1 MLPSKTHRAL
11 VLPAVGGGVGGWARI
26 SFVKQGESELAVCV
40 QRSEECFVQ
49 GWSIVYQT
57 TRWSPPP
64 TTPPPH
70 RSNSEITLLK
80 LTKSSLAT
88 TSAANLL
95 PDAEACGKRKNTKIP
110 VNENG
115 VTEFMY
121 CVVPYRR
128 K

>member
-11 VLPAVGGGVGGWARI
+11 VLPAVGVGGGGVGGAWI
-26 SFVKQGESELAVCV
+26 CFVKQGESELAVCV
-40 QRSEECFVQ
+40 QRREECFVQ
-49 GWSIVYQT
+49 GWSIMYQT
-57 TRWSPPP
+57 PRWSPPRP

-80 LTKSSLAT
+80 LTKSGLAT

-110 VNENG
+110 VNEKWGDG
-115 VTEFMY
+115 VH
-121 CVVPYRR
+121 VLRGSL
-128 K
+128 